1 MSQTYNKSV
10 EKTSGCPNLFPEMP
24 KEKRKTAEQISIFRL
39 KIYICS
45 LKIRIC
51 NLKIC
56 IFNLKIE
63 KISRVFYF
71 NITGNDFYARY
82 KRKTVPL

>member
-1 MSQTYNKSV
+1 METSV
-10 EKTSGCPNLFPEMP
+10 L
-24 KEKRKTAEQISIFRL
+24 ISIFSL

-45 LKIRIC
+45 LKIHIC

-63 KISRVFYF
+63 LFLEDQELLAGPSEVSPKRIRFPFRLFRKREPFSARAGIRIPKISLIF
-71 NITGNDFYARY
+71 ARI
-82 KRKTVPL
+82 